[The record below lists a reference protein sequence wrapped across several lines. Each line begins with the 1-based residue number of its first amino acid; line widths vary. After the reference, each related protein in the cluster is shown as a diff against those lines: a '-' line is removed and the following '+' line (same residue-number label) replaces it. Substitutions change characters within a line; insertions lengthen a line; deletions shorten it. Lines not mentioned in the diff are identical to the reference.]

1 MKYRRGFTLIEL
13 LVVIAIISILAAMLF
28 PVFATARAKGRQ
40 VSCLSNLR
48 QLGMA
53 MTLYY
58 EDSNG
63 LYPASNWA
71 TNANPPAPP
80 FDVSTGGLYSYLRT
94 TAVYVCTSDPDGPR
108 KHLSYEMNALLM
120 SQPEASI
127 EDASGMVVLLDALV
141 NDSSFVVPDEDENT
155 VVAAYNPGDKET
167 PCQDLSN
174 PTHLDQTD
182 VLLADGHVTSVHPGG
197 LTVGMFRG
205 HGW

>member
-58 EDSNG
+58 EDYNG

-71 TNANPPAPP
+71 TNASPPVPP
-80 FDVSTGGLYSYLRT
+80 FDVSTGGLYSYLRNK
-94 TAVYVCTSDPDGPR
+94 AVYSCMSDPDAP
-108 KHLSYEMNALLM
+108 KKLLSYEMNAWLM
-120 SQPEASI
+120 SLPEASV
-127 EDASGMVVLLDALV
+127 DDPSGTVILLDALV
-141 NDSSFVVPDEDENT
+141 NDSSFVVPDCDEDEDPAVT
-155 VVAAYNPGDKET
+155 VYDRDSDEPPTGDAM
-167 PCQDLSN
+167 N

-182 VLLADGHVTSVHPGG
+182 VLFADGHVTSVHPGQ
-197 LTVGMFRG
+197 LTVGMFRR
-205 HGW
+205 